1 MSALGKVWDGISMH
15 RCDKM
20 FSKLGGDVAEHAQAH
35 ARSITNEIVP
45 NPGTWILMEIV
56 LPQPAIKVP

>member
-1 MSALGKVWDGISMH
+1 MH